1 MNFDKILEKCGDAGR
16 YQYLML
22 LLLGYIAFTSTVH
35 YYSQNIIGFVPQHW
49 CYHEELANRSHEE
62 IAAIYAPFGN
72 KAACTRLDK
81 IEVHEGIYNV
91 TASSQ
96 SCERW
101 IYKYDYGFRSMNAE
115 LNWVC
120 DDAYKARIGQSLFFL
135 GSLLGTFAF
144 GMLGDRIGRVR
155 AVILANQCGF
165 VGDFLTTYATN
176 LTQFSAFRCISGLAA
191 TANYYLM
198 FILVL
203 EFLAPKLRNL
213 AISGTLGLCFCLG
226 ALVAPW
232 LSVLAGNWRIYL
244 TFSAL
249 LQLVVALFYFVVQE
263 SAQWLITRNNV
274 EGAIA
279 RLKLIAHFNGRQV
292 PSADFEAFRQH
303 CTAKRKHE
311 SQQQKAKLFD
321 LMRTPRLRKTA
332 LIVIFTFM
340 LISLSFNTISR
351 NVEGLGLSPFVV
363 FSLFAVVVPPSGL
376 LQGVLQSRL
385 GRKATCFVALFCTSL
400 LACALGVCLTFESV
414 QLNATLLLAFAMPT
428 RLGISIC
435 YTTFSQYSSELLPTC
450 VRSRGIA
457 TAHLAA
463 AAASVTSPYLIHLG
477 TKFAAGPSFIL
488 TALLLTAALSTLLL
502 PETNNRQLPITL
514 EDGEAFGKGESMLSF
529 DCLRARDDDVLKQP
543 AEELKLNALNGA
555 RRNTSQETEAEG
567 APEADG
573 EA

>member
-1 MNFDKILEKCGDAGR
+1 
-16 YQYLML
+16 
-22 LLLGYIAFTSTVH
+22 
-35 YYSQNIIGFVPQHW
+35 
-49 CYHEELANRSHEE
+49 
-62 IAAIYAPFGN
+62 
-72 KAACTRLDK
+72 
-81 IEVHEGIYNV
+81 
-91 TASSQ
+91 
-96 SCERW
+96 
-101 IYKYDYGFRSMNAE
+101 
-115 LNWVC
+115 
-120 DDAYKARIGQSLFFL
+120 
-135 GSLLGTFAF
+135 
-144 GMLGDRIGRVR
+144 MLGDRIGRVR

-198 FILVL
+198 FILGKHCVSAHLLYQLCSSLSLSSMAVL

-332 LIVIFTFM
+332 LIVIFT
-340 LISLSFNTISR
+340 L
-351 NVEGLGLSPFVV
+351 
-363 FSLFAVVVPPSGL
+363 
-376 LQGVLQSRL
+376 
-385 GRKATCFVALFCTSL
+385 
-400 LACALGVCLTFESV
+400 
-414 QLNATLLLAFAMPT
+414 
-428 RLGISIC
+428 
-435 YTTFSQYSSELLPTC
+435 
-450 VRSRGIA
+450 
-457 TAHLAA
+457 
-463 AAASVTSPYLIHLG
+463 
-477 TKFAAGPSFIL
+477 
-488 TALLLTAALSTLLL
+488 
-502 PETNNRQLPITL
+502 
-514 EDGEAFGKGESMLSF
+514 
-529 DCLRARDDDVLKQP
+529 
-543 AEELKLNALNGA
+543 
-555 RRNTSQETEAEG
+555 
-567 APEADG
+567 
-573 EA
+573 

>member
-1 MNFDKILEKCGDAGR
+1 MEFYRILAKCGDAGR

-22 LLLGYIAFTSTVH
+22 LLLGYVAFTSTVH
-35 YYSQNIIGFVPQHW
+35 YYSQNIIGFVPPHW
-49 CYHEELANRSHEE
+49 CYHEQLVNRSHDQ
-62 IAAIYAPFGN
+62 IAAIYAPFG
-72 KAACTRLDK
+72 KDASCTRLEQ
-81 IEVHEGIYNV
+81 IEVHEGVFNLTV
-91 TASSQ
+91 SSK

-101 IYKYDYGFRSMNAE
+101 IYKYDYGFRSMNVE

-120 DDAYKARIGQSLFFL
+120 ENAYKARIGQSLFFL

-176 LTQFSAFRCISGLAA
+176 LSQFSAFRCISGLAA

-203 EFLAPKLRNL
+203 EHLAPKLRNL
-213 AISGTLGLCFCLG
+213 AISVMLGLCCCLG

-244 TFSAL
+244 TFSAM

-279 RLKLIAHFNGRQV
+279 RLKHIAHFNGRQV
-292 PSADFEAFRQH
+292 PAADFEAFRQH
-303 CTAKRKHE
+303 CAAKRKQDN
-311 SQQQKAKLFD
+311 QQQKARLFD
-321 LMRTPRLRKTA
+321 LLRTPRLRRTA
-332 LIVIFTFM
+332 LVVICTFM

-376 LQGVLQSRL
+376 LQGLLQSRL
-385 GRKATCFVALFCTSL
+385 GRKATCLLALLCTSL
-400 LACALGVCLTFESV
+400 LSCALGVCLSFEGA
-414 QLNATLLLAFAMPT
+414 QLNATLLLAFALPT
-428 RLGISIC
+428 RLGISMC

-477 TKFAAGPSFIL
+477 TKFAAGPSLIL
-488 TALLLTAALSTLLL
+488 TALLLTAATCALLL

-514 EDGEAFGKGESMLSF
+514 EDGETFGKGESMLSF
-529 DCLRARDDDVLKQP
+529 DCWRARDDDVLKQP
-543 AEELKLNALNGA
+543 AEELKLNALNGV
-555 RRNTSQETEAEG
+555 RRNAEADTDMEAE
-567 APEADG
+567 A
-573 EA
+573 